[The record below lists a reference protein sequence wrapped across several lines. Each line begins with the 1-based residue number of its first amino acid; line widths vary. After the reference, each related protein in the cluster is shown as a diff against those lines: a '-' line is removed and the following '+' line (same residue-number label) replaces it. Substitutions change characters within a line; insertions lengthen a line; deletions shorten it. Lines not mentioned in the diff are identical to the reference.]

1 MILSVMSRLIKIL
14 IYSLSLFA
22 GYAVSSPF
30 FALEKGFEEC
40 KAIARA
46 DMRLE
51 CYDRL
56 NLAALLKE
64 SEPRFAGKRSV
75 KTEMFTVTE
84 PTKIRYQS
92 DGAIFVLAVHD
103 LAGNVIQNL
112 HLGGR
117 GEDHYILEQPGDYFL
132 RVNGSTTWRIWL
144 ESNSVG
150 R

>member
-1 MILSVMSRLIKIL
+1 MNRLLKIL
-14 IYSLSLFA
+14 IYCSGFFA
-22 GYAVSSPF
+22 GYVVSSPYI
-30 FALEKGFEEC
+30 ALEKGFEGC
-40 KAIARA
+40 RAIIQA

-51 CYDRL
+51 CYDQL

-64 SEPRFAGKRSV
+64 SEPRFVGKRSV
-75 KTEMFTVTE
+75 KTEIFTVTE

-103 LAGNVIQNL
+103 QAGNVVQNL

-117 GEDHYILEQPGDYFL
+117 GEDSYVLKYPGDYFL

-144 ESNSVG
+144 ESN
-150 R
+150 